1 VCARFCIARNSF
13 AHMDP
18 KLKGTSGKTD
28 FETVQGK
35 LSNLQLALAEHETSR
50 MYDWMEKDVYWGQQ
64 AKTSIVVKKAENSNE
79 RVPPGASRFPE
90 QAVQR
95 QIPHHRPDVQSE
107 SHSRRRDAPAD
118 PADAERRASPP
129 LPFPSSTRCSEL
141 AVARRALSGVRCR
154 MARVECTSN

>member
-1 VCARFCIARNSF
+1 MCARFCIARNSF

-64 AKTSIVVKKAENSNE
+64 AKTSIVVKKAENRNATSE
-79 RVPPGASRFPE
+79 FRPVLRVSQSKLFSDKYRIIGQTCNPSH
-90 QAVQR
+90 
-95 QIPHHRPDVQSE
+95 IPDGVMRPLIRPTQNDV
-107 SHSRRRDAPAD
+107 RRP
-118 PADAERRASPP
+118 
-129 LPFPSSTRCSEL
+129 PFPFPPPHAAPSWL
-141 AVARRALSGVRCR
+141 WLDAR
-154 MARVECTSN
+154 